1 MIAIIWLSDF
11 NKVYESIKSV
21 DMIIIIQG
29 CLLQIITIVL
39 VNIQWYTI
47 GLQIGEKVSFK
58 DMFHINMA
66 GTFTESV
73 TPSVKAGGELTKIIM
88 LKSIANISG
97 SKATAIV
104 GVQKVLS
111 IFPFLALNIVALLLF
126 IIKNPNLNSNIT
138 NVIIIAF
145 IALTTLSLFMVLL
158 MIYPAKIK
166 CITKFMKK
174 ESKFKE
180 KIENG
185 IDNFN
190 KSFKQMIKNKKML
203 VFQTILS
210 IIIWQF
216 FGLKSYLIAKGLHM
230 NIDLIQIT
238 VITYLTYMVAMIPLL
253 PGGAGSFEGTM
264 VLLLKAIGIASY
276 TGMAF
281 SIAVRFVTFWF
292 VFIISAIYLLIY
304 QVIRFLNKKKAV
316 SF

>member
-11 NKVYESIKSV
+11 SKVYESIKSV

-39 VNIQWYTI
+39 VNVQWHTI

-111 IFPFLALNIVALLLF
+111 IFPFLALNIVALFLF
-126 IIKNPNLNSNIT
+126 IIKNPNLSSNII

-145 IALTTLSLFMVLL
+145 IVLTILSLIMVLL

-166 CITKFMKK
+166 YITKFMKK

-180 KIENG
+180 KIEHG